1 MFLGIY
7 PRSCPSIPQPQITIF
22 VMMSE
27 SRQNIIALIK
37 EKVRKKDS
45 TANIILFGS
54 HARRDATKNS
64 DWDILILLDR
74 SPVDKL
80 TEKEFRDELFEV
92 ELETNQPISTF
103 VFSKPEWE
111 TNILLLLYIK
121 TYNKR
126 EYNSNGRN
134 F

>member
-1 MFLGIY
+1 
-7 PRSCPSIPQPQITIF
+7 
-22 VMMSE
+22 MMIE

-54 HARRDATKNS
+54 HARKDATKDS

-74 SPVDKL
+74 PTVDKL

-92 ELETNQPISTF
+92 ELQTDQPISTF
-103 VFSKPEWE
+103 VFSKSEWE
-111 TNILLLLYIK
+111 TKHFITPLYQNIQQEGIQL
-121 TYNKR
+121 
-126 EYNSNGRN
+126 
-134 F
+134 

>member
-1 MFLGIY
+1 M
-7 PRSCPSIPQPQITIF
+7 T
-22 VMMSE
+22 E

-54 HARRDATKNS
+54 RARGEATKHS

-74 SPVDKL
+74 SSVDRL

-103 VFSKPEWE
+103 VFSKSEWE
-111 TNILLLLYIK
+111 TKHFITPLYQNIQQEGIQL
-121 TYNKR
+121 
-126 EYNSNGRN
+126 
-134 F
+134 